1 MPALAF
7 DLYFGSQPAASGII
21 MTRIAGIALVGFGIA
36 CFPQG
41 GRQGFVGMLS
51 FSVLIT
57 VYLIIMGISGSAGI
71 LLWPGVAVHA
81 LLSIALIICTR
92 LEKTA

>member
-1 MPALAF
+1 MLA
-7 DLYFGSQPAASGII
+7 
-21 MTRIAGIALVGFGIA
+21 
-36 CFPQG
+36 
-41 GRQGFVGMLS
+41 

-57 VYLIIMGISGSAGI
+57 VYLVVMGISGTAGI

-81 LLSIALIICTR
+81 LLSIALIICAR

>member
-1 MPALAF
+1 
-7 DLYFGSQPAASGII
+7 
-21 MTRIAGIALVGFGIA
+21 
-36 CFPQG
+36 
-41 GRQGFVGMLS
+41 MLS